1 MCIRDRAATTPPAS
15 REEARRLVDVA
26 DEAGTSVVGAPPP
39 TSLDLVADRVR
50 DLFEA
55 RTELDGL
62 RRACDNAYKLYQRT
76 RGSAGNES
84 VARGAEIVAEMGP
97 SPMLCASLRDESQ
110 MDAVGLADIARQIRA
125 YRPAAT
131 VFEAD
136 IAHAAKG
143 QGLLAAA
150 ARKSS
155 AMQAKRAAHDK
166 HIDKAKETGHGI
178 VARRR
183 RRPAAGGDASDGAS
197 DGASDDERD
206 DDEHDDASDDEK
218 VPYLSLIHI

>member
-1 MCIRDRAATTPPAS
+1 
-15 REEARRLVDVA
+15 
-26 DEAGTSVVGAPPP
+26 
-39 TSLDLVADRVR
+39 
-50 DLFEA
+50 
-55 RTELDGL
+55 
-62 RRACDNAYKLYQRT
+62 
-76 RGSAGNES
+76 
-84 VARGAEIVAEMGP
+84 
-97 SPMLCASLRDESQ
+97 

-150 ARKSS
+150 ARKST

-166 HIDKAKETGHGI
+166 HIDKAKETGIGI
-178 VARRR
+178 RQRRR
-183 RRPAAGGDASDGAS
+183 RAARRPGGDASDGAS

-206 DDEHDDASDDEK
+206 DDERDDASDDEK
-218 VPYLSLIHI
+218 VPYQSRARTRLGDETQARVSDQPRLRTFAAPFRDDAFFPGRDAGA

>member
-1 MCIRDRAATTPPAS
+1 MN
-15 REEARRLVDVA
+15 
-26 DEAGTSVVGAPPP
+26 
-39 TSLDLVADRVR
+39 
-50 DLFEA
+50 DLFDA

-84 VARGAEIVAEMGP
+84 VARGAELAERCGP
-97 SPMLCASLRDESQ
+97 SPMLCASLREEGQ
-110 MDAVGLADIARQIRA
+110 LQAAGLAEIAAQIRA

-131 VFEAD
+131 VFEAE
-136 IAHAAKG
+136 IANAAKG

-150 ARKSS
+150 ARQSS
-155 AMQAKRAAHDK
+155 AMRAKRAAHDK

-183 RRPAAGGDASDGAS
+183 RRPEEEAATRGGDEG
-197 DGASDDERD
+197 GGDEGDD
-206 DDEHDDASDDEK
+206 DDEGGGGGDDDLSGEEDDEFADEDDEDEDEEEEGG
-218 VPYLSLIHI
+218 VSALTDSRGGRRTRSPRASSATTRFSWT